1 VIRLLKVLVIAFA
14 YKEHNCS
21 KSDQMFFCAVIH
33 LYCEQCQ
40 YSSLQL
46 LYKLLHDEY
55 RSRTGHSYFKES
67 NIKILLTSSVIIRIT
82 DIFQI
87 L

>member
-1 VIRLLKVLVIAFA
+1 MNYVFVIRLLKVLVIAFA
-14 YKEHNCS
+14 YKEYNCS

-46 LYKLLHDEY
+46 LYKIMKCY
-55 RSRTGHSYFKES
+55 TM
-67 NIKILLTSSVIIRIT
+67 NT
-82 DIFQI
+82 DAAQDTHISKSQI
-87 L
+87 